1 MSWIRKNDL
10 HILTMGTI
18 VYTNDQRV
26 KAIHPNASDSI
37 DWNLDIEHAEVSD
50 SGIYE
55 CQINTE
61 PKKSKA
67 YILQVVGEWNILTGP
82 CKI

>member
-1 MSWIRKNDL
+1 MGPTVYSNDGRVL
-10 HILTMGTI
+10 ILSPNKTDAFTT
-18 VYTNDQRV
+18 TNRAALSKFGENWV
-26 KAIHPNASDSI
+26 LNINEAK
-37 DWNLDIEHAEVSD
+37 VSD

-67 YILQVVGEWNILTGP
+67 YELLVVGKYKQIKTL
-82 CKI
+82 C